1 MITTVAPKPSHSKPT
16 ERHEEAHSEFIFDSY
31 SDFTTS
37 NEQITKQM
45 PAQSYV
51 ASTNCTSDFCCNQQ
65 YSVTAITTAA
75 GAIAE
80 RYAYTAYGLPTI
92 LNASA
97 TIIASSAIS
106 NRYTYTGREWDAT
119 LGLHHF
125 RARWMS
131 PIAGRFLGRDPI
143 AYQGRTFL
151 LYEYVRAHPLVAFDP
166 SGLLDRRPIDL
177 PKDGKPNPRL
187 PNQRPFIPGRPV
199 PVGPRTPAPSPLA
212 CIVVCASISY
222 EVGQRCV
229 RPYVTDPICEWFCP
243 SDLPPTHP
251 DPGRNPS
258 PEPEGSPSPS
268 PDGGQLPPV
277 NPPKQPEDPNAKC
290 WCCDVQTYPSD
301 NSPGGTKNCR
311 SERAADCWAG
321 HPFSKCCHPSTPA
334 TPQIADCKE
343 DPRFPFKD
351 KDKWIE

>member
-1 MITTVAPKPSHSKPT
+1 M
-16 ERHEEAHSEFIFDSY
+16 AHSEFFFDSY
-31 SDFTTS
+31 SDFPTS
-37 NEQITKQM
+37 NEQIAKQM
-45 PAQSYV
+45 PAESYV
-51 ASTNCTSDFCCNQQ
+51 ASTTCTSDFCCNQQ

-92 LNASA
+92 LSASA

-119 LGLHHF
+119 LSLHHF

-143 AYQGRTFL
+143 GYEGRTFL

-166 SGLLDRRPIDL
+166 SGLFDGRPIDW

-277 NPPKQPEDPNAKC
+277 NPPKQPEDPICNCCEIINPGAIGSGRGGQVLANCQPMRASKCIVSGGDDSGAVPSGNPRFCAPPNAKNG
-290 WCCDVQTYPSD
+290 DPLRGPD
-301 NSPGGTKNCR
+301 PN
-311 SERAADCWAG
+311 
-321 HPFSKCCHPSTPA
+321 HPLPPDFSV
-334 TPQIADCKE
+334 I
-343 DPRFPFKD
+343 
-351 KDKWIE
+351 